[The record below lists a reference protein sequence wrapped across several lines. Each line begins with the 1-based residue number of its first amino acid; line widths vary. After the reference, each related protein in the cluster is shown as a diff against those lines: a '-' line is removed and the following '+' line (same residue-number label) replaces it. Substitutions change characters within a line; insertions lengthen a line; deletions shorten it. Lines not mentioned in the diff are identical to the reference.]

1 MIRPVE
7 VRALPKYKIWIKYSD
22 GNQGEVDLS
31 EFVGRGV
38 FKLWEDYSFFQKISL
53 GSSGEIMWNDQID
66 FCPDSIYMKLT
77 GKTVVQLFPQL
88 SVEVDA

>member
-38 FKLWEDYSFFQKISL
+38 FKLWEDYSFFQKVSL
-53 GSSGEIMWNDQID
+53 GSSGEIIWNDQID
-66 FCPDSIYMKLT
+66 LCPDSIYMKLT

>member
-66 FCPDSIYMKLT
+66 LCPDSIYMKLT

-88 SVEVDA
+88 SVEIDA

>member
-1 MIRPVE
+1 MIRPIE
-7 VRALPKYKIWIKYSD
+7 IKTLLKYRIWIKYSD

-53 GSSGEIMWNDQID
+53 GSSGEIMWDDQID
-66 FCPDSIYMKLT
+66 LCPDSIYMKLT

>member
-1 MIRPVE
+1 MIRPIE
-7 VRALPKYKIWIKYSD
+7 IKALPKYRIWIKYSD

-38 FKLWEDYSFFQKISL
+38 FKLWEDYSFFQKVSL
-53 GSSGEIMWNDQID
+53 GSSGEIIWNNQID
-66 FCPDSIYMKLT
+66 LCPDSIYMKLT

>member
-66 FCPDSIYMKLT
+66 LCPDSIYMKLT

>member
-53 GSSGEIMWNDQID
+53 GSSGEIMWDDQID
-66 FCPDSIYMKLT
+66 LCPDSIYMKLT

>member
-1 MIRPVE
+1 MIRPIE
-7 VRALPKYKIWIKYSD
+7 IKALTKYRIWIKYSD

-38 FKLWEDYSFFQKISL
+38 FKLWEDYSFFQKVSL
-53 GSSGEIMWNDQID
+53 GSSGEIIWNDQID
-66 FCPDSIYMKLT
+66 LCPDSIYMKLT

>member
-1 MIRPVE
+1 MIRPIE
-7 VRALPKYKIWIKYSD
+7 IKALPKYRIWIKYSD

-31 EFVGRGV
+31 EFVGKGV
-38 FKLWEDYSFFQKISL
+38 FKLCEDYSFFRKVSL
-53 GSSGEIMWNDQID
+53 GSSGEIMWDDQID
-66 FCPDSIYMKLT
+66 LCPDSIYMKLT